1 MIILI
6 REMKPTIVNIMLL
19 AGVTAMSGL
28 SSCTTDEIDRP
39 ADETEKPA
47 DEAPQQEYKGY
58 FISLNGEYGTEAT
71 VGTRAHWEE
80 DGQSVPLFYWD
91 SSDDEMKAFVFRNT
105 ATVNYVTDNT
115 YANVKVTPKEDRLK
129 CSLQI
134 ADGLSEEYQDGDV
147 IWAVSPIRDSQNIEG
162 STVTF
167 ALPAQYEYTDGQDTP
182 TTHLKDYVLMSGTGT
197 VQNGS
202 ASINFQIHPTVFRFK
217 ITNSDTEDLTV
228 NSISFS
234 GPFNNQAVLSCNGGE
249 SVASSKSTDEQYSI
263 KVNISKGLTISPA
276 ESKFLYA
283 IVMPTELSNE
293 SVTFSITSSF
303 GDKSQTLAYD
313 DVFPGKDDTPDTGF
327 KSNTYKTLNVTM
339 KRTSVQLSGTS
350 INGFGQG
357 GNFDVGF

>member
-1 MIILI
+1 MKTTIL
-6 REMKPTIVNIMLL
+6 NIMFL
-19 AGVTAMSGL
+19 AGLSTMTGL
-28 SSCTTDEIDRP
+28 SSCVSDEVK
-39 ADETEKPA
+39 KPA
-47 DEAPQQEYKGY
+47 DEAPQQQDKGY
-58 FISLNGEYGTEAT
+58 FISLNGEYGAEAT
-71 VGTRAHWEE
+71 VGTRAHWKE
-80 DGQSVPLFYWD
+80 DGQKAPLFYWD
-91 SSDDEMKAFVFRNT
+91 SSDGEMKAFVFRNT
-105 ATVNYVTDNT
+105 AAVNYVTDNA

-167 ALPAQYEYTDGQDTP
+167 ALPAQYEYTDEQDSP
-182 TTHLKDYVLMSGTGT
+182 TAHLKNYVLMSGTGT

-202 ASINFQIHPTVFRFK
+202 ASINFQIHPTIFRFK
-217 ITNSDTEDLTV
+217 ITNSDTDNLTL

-234 GPFNNQAVLSCNGGE
+234 GPFNNQAVLSYGGSE
-249 SVASSKSTDEQYSI
+249 SVTFSKSTDDSQPYSI
-263 KVNISKGLTISPA
+263 KVNISGGLTISPA

-283 IVMPTELSNE
+283 LVMPTGLTDEE
-293 SVTFSITSSF
+293 VTFSITSSF

-313 DVFPGKDDTPDTGF
+313 DVFPGTDGAADAGF

-357 GNFDVGF
+357 EDYDVGF

>member
-1 MIILI
+1 MKTTII
-6 REMKPTIVNIMLL
+6 NIMLL
-19 AGVTAMSGL
+19 AGVTAMPGL

-47 DEAPQQEYKGY
+47 DEAPQQQDKGY
-58 FISLNGEYGTEAT
+58 FISLNGEYGAEAA

-80 DGQSVPLFYWD
+80 DGQNAPLFYWD
-91 SSDDEMKAFVFRNT
+91 SSETEMKAFVFRNT
-105 ATVNYVTDNT
+105 AAVNYVTDNA

-147 IWAVSPIRDSQNIEG
+147 IWAVSPISDSQNIEG

-167 ALPAQYEYTDGQDTP
+167 ALPAQYEYTDGQDST

-217 ITNSDTEDLTV
+217 ITNSDTDNLTL

-234 GPFNNQAVLSCNGGE
+234 GPFNNQAVLSYGGSE
-249 SVASSKSTDEQYSI
+249 SVTFSKSTDDSQPYSI
-263 KVNISKGLTISPA
+263 KVNISGGLTISPA
-276 ESKFLYA
+276 ESKYLYA
-283 IVMPTELSNE
+283 LVMPTGLTADEE
-293 SVTFSITSSF
+293 VTFSITSNF
-303 GDKSQTLAYD
+303 GDKSQTLTYD
-313 DVFPGKDDTPDTGF
+313 DVFPGKDGTADTGF

-357 GNFDVGF
+357 EDYDVGF

>member
-1 MIILI
+1 MKTAII
-6 REMKPTIVNIMLL
+6 NIMLL
-19 AGVTAMSGL
+19 AGVTAMPGL
-28 SSCTTDEIDRP
+28 SSCTTDEMDRP
-39 ADETEKPA
+39 AAETEKPA
-47 DEAPQQEYKGY
+47 DEAPQQQDKGY
-58 FISLNGEYGTEAT
+58 FISLNGEYGAEAT
-71 VGTRAHWEE
+71 VGTRAHWKE
-80 DGQSVPLFYWD
+80 DGQKAPLFYWD

-105 ATVNYVTDNT
+105 AAVNYVTDNT

-167 ALPAQYEYTDGQDTP
+167 ALPAQYEYTDGQDSP

-217 ITNSDTEDLTV
+217 ITNSDTDNLIV

-234 GPFNNQAVLSCNGGE
+234 GPFNNQAVLSYGGSE
-249 SVASSKSTDEQYSI
+249 SVTFSRSTGDSQPYSI
-263 KVNISKGLTISPA
+263 KVNISGGLAIPPA
-276 ESKFLYA
+276 ESKYLYA
-283 IVMPTELSNE
+283 LVMPTGLTDEE
-293 SVTFSITSSF
+293 VTFSITSSF

-313 DVFPGKDDTPDTGF
+313 GIFPGTDGAADAGF

-357 GNFDVGF
+357 EDYDVGF